1 MHHEER
7 PGSSKAV
14 IEKDDICAEH
24 PLEVDEGPVD
34 TGGACSIPGG
44 PRVHLLTLFG
54 TTASISCCYLV
65 SFIFLGFHLCVSF
78 HKTC

>member
-14 IEKDDICAEH
+14 IEKDDLCAEH
-24 PLEVDEGPVD
+24 PVEVDEGPVD

-54 TTASISCCYLV
+54 TTLPQYHVAIWFP
-65 SFIFLGFHLCVSF
+65 SFF
-78 HKTC
+78 